1 MELIIL
7 EYHGNEELVE
17 DFKEVYSYEIKLN
30 IGNFRILRTEYFDE
44 DGDGKGEN
52 LEIFELN
59 SKGKINDSV
68 YSDKSIEDIFGELNL
83 KVEEDCEISLW
94 KHEYIDVDNILNK
107 KYNV

>member
-30 IGNFRILRTEYFDE
+30 IVNFRILRTEYLDE
-44 DGDGKGEN
+44 DGDGKGET

-59 SKGKINDSV
+59 SKGKIN
-68 YSDKSIEDIFGELNL
+68 SDIKTTPIPILGKSIFSVTRNLNTY
-83 KVEEDCEISLW
+83 KTCI
-94 KHEYIDVDNILNK
+94 
-107 KYNV
+107 